1 MGDLFTK
8 AVIMDMLSRY
18 IPKIAMALLFLIIGF
33 WVAGLLTRWAK
44 RRMEK
49 RAVEVS
55 IRPFFASIINVGLK
69 ILVLISVAGI
79 FGVPTTSFAAVIG
92 AATLAIGLA
101 LQGSLGH
108 FASGVLLLTFKPYS
122 VGEIVEIKGCTGKVE
137 EIQLFNTVLRTPD
150 NKKIIIP
157 NGVVTS
163 DVIKNISGQGTIR
176 VDMTY
181 GIGYDSDVE
190 KARQLAL
197 DVVRSNPHVLKDPEP
212 LVLLKE
218 WGSSSVNLIVL
229 PWCKSEHY
237 RDVYF
242 YVQENLKKAF
252 EANNIEIPYNRMD
265 VKVEMLESKNGI

>member
-1 MGDLFTK
+1 MNDWLTKEMIYDL
-8 AVIMDMLSRY
+8 LSRY
-18 IPKIAMALLFLIIGF
+18 VPKIALALLFLIIGF
-33 WVAGLLTRWAK
+33 WVAGLLTRWARK
-44 RRMEK
+44 RMEK
-49 RAVEVS
+49 RNVDES
-55 IRPFFASIINVGLK
+55 MRPFFASIINVGLK

-79 FGVPTTSFAAVIG
+79 FGVPTTSFAAVLG

-108 FASGVLLLTFKPYS
+108 FASGVLILTFKPYK

-137 EIQLFNTVLRTPD
+137 EIQVFNTVLRTLD

-181 GIGYDSDVE
+181 GIGYDSDVN
-190 KARQLAL
+190 KAKQIAM
-197 DVVRSNPHVLKDPEP
+197 DVLKSHPDVLADPEP
-212 LVLLKE
+212 LVLISE
-218 WGSSSVNLIVL
+218 WGDSAVNLAVL

-237 RDVYF
+237 WDVYF
-242 YVQENLKKAF
+242 YVQDKLKSAF
-252 EANNIEIPYNRMD
+252 EANDIEIPYNKMD
-265 VKVEMLESKNGI
+265 VKVEMTQST